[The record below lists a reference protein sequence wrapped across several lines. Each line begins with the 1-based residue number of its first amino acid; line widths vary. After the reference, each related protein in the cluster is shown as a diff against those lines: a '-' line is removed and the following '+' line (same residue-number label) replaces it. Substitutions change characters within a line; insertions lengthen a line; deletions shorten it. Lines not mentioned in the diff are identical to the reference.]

1 MANRTDYF
9 ALISAQT
16 ACCVQA
22 SALLASFFDDYRFD
36 RLPEQKEAIH
46 TIEHQADELHH
57 EIMQKL
63 STEFLTPIEQ
73 EDIVH
78 LVQIIDDVTDALDN
92 VLLECYM
99 YHMEQLPQ
107 GAKEFSRQVLSC
119 VQTLHEAAGEL
130 KSFKKPAQL
139 RTLLVNVN
147 TKESQADEVYIEAV
161 HNLFGNEHDVR
172 RLLGGKAIFDSME
185 ACCDQCEHAADVIDQ
200 IIMKNS

>member
-1 MANRTDYF
+1 MANKTDYF
-9 ALISAQT
+9 ALISSQS

-22 SALLASFFDDYRFD
+22 AELLADFFRSYRAD
-36 RLPEQKEAIH
+36 LLPERKAAIH
-46 TIEHQADELHH
+46 AIEHQADELHH
-57 EIMQKL
+57 EIMHKL

-107 GAKEFSRQVLSC
+107 GAEEFSRQVLSC
-119 VQTLHEAAGEL
+119 VRTLHEATGEL

-161 HNLFGNEHDVR
+161 HSLFGTETDVR